1 MKLQID
7 KSKKLP
13 LYQQIVEQI
22 RAQITSGEIPEGYQF
37 PSERQLAEAL
47 GVNRTTVLN
56 AYKELKADGLM
67 ASHVGRGTIAVR
79 ACGEEP
85 VKAVY
90 PGEPIW
96 DHLFSDYLK
105 NSDGFD
111 VNKYLEIA
119 NRKDVISF
127 AAGIASFE
135 NPPIQA
141 FEGIGEELLER
152 QSSMLVSS
160 VAGFSSFR
168 RVMSSYMQKR
178 SCFCQP
184 SEIMIVSGAQQGI
197 DLVARAFINP
207 GDIVFIEEP
216 SFFPAIQAFRS
227 LGARLMAIPMEE
239 DGMNVDVLEQLLT
252 RYRPKLI
259 YTMPAYHN
267 PCGVSMS
274 TSKRIRFLEL
284 INKYGVPVLE
294 DDPYSELCYE
304 GQTMTPLKSMDKSGY
319 VIYLSTFSKTVYPGL
334 RLGWIWANKK
344 LIYRLSNIRQL
355 MDLHSSCI
363 SQLIVEHF
371 IASGEMEKYLSLI
384 RREYRDGRD
393 IMMDA
398 LKTYAP
404 PGLTWNHPDGG
415 YYLWCRL
422 PEGLPADLLATQAAQ
437 NGVAVLPGT
446 PFYLPGQKG
455 ENYIRLNYTFPPRNR
470 ITEGIRVLCEV
481 IRKLTVSEKEDG
493 ALSDGEISPIL

>member
-1 MKLQID
+1 
-7 KSKKLP
+7 
-13 LYQQIVEQI
+13 
-22 RAQITSGEIPEGYQF
+22 
-37 PSERQLAEAL
+37 
-47 GVNRTTVLN
+47 
-56 AYKELKADGLM
+56 
-67 ASHVGRGTIAVR
+67 
-79 ACGEEP
+79 
-85 VKAVY
+85 
-90 PGEPIW
+90 
-96 DHLFSDYLK
+96 
-105 NSDGFD
+105 
-111 VNKYLEIA
+111 
-119 NRKDVISF
+119 
-127 AAGIASFE
+127 
-135 NPPIQA
+135 
-141 FEGIGEELLER
+141 
-152 QSSMLVSS
+152 
-160 VAGFSSFR
+160 
-168 RVMSSYMQKR
+168 MSSYMQKR

-184 SEIMIVSGAQQGI
+184 SEIMVVSGAQQGI

-239 DGMNVDVLEQLLT
+239 DGMNLDMLEQLLT

-274 TSKRIRFLEL
+274 ASKRIRFLEP

-294 DDPYSELCYE
+294 DAPYSELCYE
-304 GQTMTPLKSMDKSGY
+304 GQAMTPLKSMDKSGY

-363 SQLIVEHF
+363 SQLIVERF

-470 ITEGIRVLCEV
+470 IAEGIRVLCEV
-481 IRKLTVSEKEDG
+481 IRKLTERPAVCRPRSCFPFRKSRMSTIMCWTAAESRRFSIPRRKAISRCADG
-493 ALSDGEISPIL
+493 LQSG